1 MTNEVEVKERYNVF
15 FKRIGYEVT
24 VFNIYSYSLIDVI
37 TFELHKKS
45 IDDIKE
51 IIYRFCEAYE
61 IDWEQLSFK
70 TSPENYNRL
79 NMNTLYGKKTLNELF
94 SERNIR
100 IGEGK
105 NDN

>member
-1 MTNEVEVKERYNVF
+1 MTNKVEVKEKYDVF

-24 VFNIYSYSLIDVI
+24 VFDIYLYLNVI

-51 IIYRFCEAYE
+51 IIYRFCDAYE

-79 NMNTLYGKKTLNELF
+79 DVKTLYGEKTLNELF
-94 SERNIR
+94 RDRNIR
-100 IGEGK
+100 IEKGER
-105 NDN
+105 